1 MSKSENIKAF
11 EAALKEDKDLR
22 ETYEAALKRISKNK
36 EASSDG
42 EALVKA
48 AAEVGFPLT
57 MDALERKQAE
67 NEELSDHDLEMV
79 SGGTTSSDTFCWVD
93 YSCDYIYRTEW
104 NDQSESGQTHTKFGK
119 TSAPFVWL
127 NRYAY
132 TAVYDGV

>member
-1 MSKSENIKAF
+1 MLIGAF
-11 EAALKEDKDLR
+11 PSCEVPLDYFKGFSVNNRLV
-22 ETYEAALKRISKNK
+22 RISKNK

-57 MDALERKQAE
+57 MDDLERKQAE

-104 NDQSESGQTHTKFGK
+104 NDQSESGQTHTKFG
-119 TSAPFVWL
+119 
-127 NRYAY
+127 
-132 TAVYDGV
+132 

>member
-1 MSKSENIKAF
+1 MSKSENILAF
-11 EAALKEDKDLR
+11 LSALEDNKELQEK
-22 ETYEAALKRISKNK
+22 YEAALKRISKNK

-57 MDALERKQAE
+57 MADLERKQAE

-104 NDQSESGQTHTKFGK
+104 NDQSESGQTHIKFG
-119 TSAPFVWL
+119 
-127 NRYAY
+127 
-132 TAVYDGV
+132 